1 MAQSFFIW
9 KGIDCRSKGIV
20 MRGPAPIIRAEERVK
35 HVAIPGRSGEL
46 TETEG
51 ENIYNSYIQTIS
63 ISVRGGF
70 RVRQVYDWL
79 RGSGYVTFSSEPD
92 KKQKARVIG
101 AVTLS
106 KHSRN
111 LDYWEGE
118 VQFYCEPLKEKLAE
132 DKVTI
137 SSSGATV
144 RNDGDVISRPLW
156 KVTAS
161 GATVVIT
168 AGGKTL
174 TSTEYSSG
182 MVFYIDS
189 DAGTVYNSDAS
200 ANWTKWSSG
209 EFPVLNPGNN
219 TVNGSGWSSI
229 EITKRERYL

>member
-1 MAQSFFIW
+1 M
-9 KGIDCRSKGIV
+9 
-20 MRGPAPIIRAEERVK
+20 
-35 HVAIPGRSGEL
+35 AIPGRSGEL

-70 RVRQVYDWL
+70 RVREVYNWL

-118 VQFYCEPLKEKLAE
+118 VQFYCEPLKEKLE
-132 DKVTI
+132 ETPVTI
-137 SSSGATV
+137 SQSGWTLE
-144 RNDGDVISRPLW
+144 NYGDVISRPLL

-161 GATVVIT
+161 AATVVIT
-168 AGGKTL
+168 IGGKTI
-174 TSTEYSSG
+174 TNTEYTSG
-182 MVFYIDS
+182 TVFYIDC
-189 DAGTVYNSDAS
+189 DAGMVYNSDAT
-200 ANWTKWSSG
+200 ANWTKWSAG
-209 EFPVLNPGNN
+209 EFPVLQLG
-219 TVNGSGWSSI
+219 VNAVTGSGWSSI